1 MNDKQL
7 IERLRYCGSD
17 CDTEVCENCPDYQK
31 VCCMEEL
38 LTTAAERISE
48 LLTELRDE
56 RHRHDRYVDF
66 ELAQAEELRMLKEK
80 TRWIPVSERCPD
92 KEWMDHGEQTGR
104 ILEVIVKIEYAK
116 TATTLFYDGH
126 DGFYNCGEDG
136 EKIYY
141 PVSHWMLLPENPKK
155 ESEKK

>member
-7 IERLRYCGSD
+7 IERLRHCASCDD
-17 CDTEVCENCPDYQK
+17 CAGCQDFEKESCIEDLMN
-31 VCCMEEL
+31 
-38 LTTAAERISE
+38 TTADRISD

-66 ELAQAEELRMLKEK
+66 ELAQTEELRMLKEK

-92 KEWMDHGEQTGR
+92 KEWMEHGEQTGR